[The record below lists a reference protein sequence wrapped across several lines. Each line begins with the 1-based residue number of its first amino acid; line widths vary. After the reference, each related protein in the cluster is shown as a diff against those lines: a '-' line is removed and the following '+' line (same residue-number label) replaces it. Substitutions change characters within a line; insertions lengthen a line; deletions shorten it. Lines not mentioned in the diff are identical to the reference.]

1 MIKIQ
6 LDPNGKEKLQEAAK
20 KSAQQGKTAVRWL
33 GRKIKQLKPTRK
45 TVLKGGMLALLL
57 GVAAAA
63 GANYLPKMTG
73 QSNITAVQA
82 AQAAAVRAESPACR
96 RRCSQQHHA
105 PSGPS
110 KHPRGLKPCEPVGVA
125 AVVPV
130 PGRRASEQ
138 SPEPVAPAV
147 TTRPP
152 PPGPLARVS
161 RADDDRP
168 WTGSV
173 RRAGRRP

>member
-45 TVLKGGMLALLL
+45 TVLKGGVLALLL
-57 GVAAAA
+57 GVATAA

-82 AQAAAVRAESPACR
+82 AFGVTNGGIITEAEFDISKR
-96 RRCSQQHHA
+96 GSRYEFEIL
-105 PSGPS
+105 SG
-110 KHPRGLKPCEPVGVA
+110 
-125 AVVPV
+125 
-130 PGRRASEQ
+130 GRKYEVNVDAMSGKAWVDE
-138 SPEPVAPAV
+138 
-147 TTRPP
+147 
-152 PPGPLARVS
+152 
-161 RADDDRP
+161 D
-168 WTGSV
+168 
-173 RRAGRRP
+173 